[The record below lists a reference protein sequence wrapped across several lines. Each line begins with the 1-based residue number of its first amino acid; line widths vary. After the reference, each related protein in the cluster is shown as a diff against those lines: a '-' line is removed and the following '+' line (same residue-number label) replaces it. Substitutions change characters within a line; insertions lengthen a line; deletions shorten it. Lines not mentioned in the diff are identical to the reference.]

1 MQKRILYFLLFLF
14 NIAFVLNASL
24 VDDAFDMLPK
34 AFKFKKTL
42 NQDNFGPAI
51 ASIKEFLETRY
62 GIPSSV
68 AFEKT
73 EVEEEPLVVSEKKK
87 KEPEIL
93 VQNQLSIS
101 LDDWYKKGTT
111 RSAFVLPYYF
121 ENGKKYYFLGCEYED
136 FKRDNPPTTPRLT
149 WSLFGGKSDVKGM
162 APLNDAAREFV
173 EESGYLGNACKD
185 HKLTLACKLIINQA
199 MNLIK
204 AGYENDPTEVFAINT
219 NNPKNSKTNYIVFY
233 QFPVEKQKC
242 IDGFNNKDHEM
253 KAFGAIAADD
263 LKRIMLSAFIIEKKM
278 QGAKY
283 QDKRDACCE
292 IPADINVECLV
303 WDKTKQK
310 PNPQYLRSIMLTLKG
325 YLGNDKK
332 GSTFKYFSGGE
343 MVLDSALTQ

>member
-1 MQKRILYFLLFLF
+1 MKKRILYFLLFLF

-24 VDDAFDMLPK
+24 VDDAFDMLPQ

-62 GIPSSV
+62 GIPSSI

-73 EVEEEPLVVSEKKK
+73 EAEEEPLVVSEKKK

-121 ENGKKYYFLGCEYED
+121 EGGKKYYLLGCENET
-136 FKRDNPPTTPRLT
+136 FKNGTPTRLV
-149 WSLFGGKSDVKGM
+149 WSLFGGKADRDT
-162 APLNDAAREFV
+162 ALRAAAREFV
-173 EESGYLGNACKD
+173 EESGYLGNACKG
-185 HKLTLACKLIINQA
+185 HKLTFACKLIINQA
-199 MNLIK
+199 MDLIK
-204 AGYENDPTEVFAINT
+204 AGYENDPTKVFAINT
-219 NNPKNSKTNYIVFY
+219 SKPSDKNHIVFY

-242 IDGFNNKDHEM
+242 IAGFAHCDNEM

-263 LKRIMLSAFIIEKKM
+263 LKRIMTLAFAEK
-278 QGAKY
+278 G
-283 QDKRDACCE
+283 DARTE
-292 IPADINVECLV
+292 IPADIQVQHLV
-303 WDKTKQK
+303 GAQH
-310 PNPQYLRSIMLTLKG
+310 NPRHIRSLMLHLRG

-343 MVLDSALTQ
+343 MVFDSALTE